1 MAAQLQVV
9 AVQHLSPEELGAY
22 LSNSLSDAD
31 RAPIERH
38 LVACDECRSELIEGQ
53 RAIASASSAK
63 PARRSG
69 IYAIGLAA
77 AAVIAFAFWP
87 RADVTR
93 DQATIERNTN
103 PSDAATVTIVSP
115 GPSAEIANDSAAF
128 VWRHNDGSSYKV
140 TVTDAAGHPLW
151 SETTADTTAVLPSS
165 ISLSRGQQFFWYV
178 DALKSDGSSVTS
190 GVNSFRTAR

>member
-9 AVQHLSPEELGAY
+9 AVQHLTPEELGAY
-22 LSNSLSDAD
+22 LSNSLTDAD
-31 RAPIERH
+31 RASVERH
-38 LVACDECRSELIEGQ
+38 LAACDECRSELIEGQ
-53 RAIASASSAK
+53 RAIATASSAR

-77 AAVIAFAFWP
+77 AAVVAFAFWP
-87 RADVTR
+87 RSDVTR

-103 PSDAATVTIVSP
+103 PPDAGTVTIVSP
-115 GPSAEIANDSAAF
+115 APSAEIADSGAAF
-128 VWRHNDGSSYKV
+128 VWRHNDGSSYKI
-140 TVTDAAGHPLW
+140 TVTDAAGRPLW
-151 SETTADTTAVLPSS
+151 SETTADTTAVPPSS
-165 ISLSRGQQFFWYV
+165 LSLARGEQFFWYV